1 MGLPVVAFVAALV
14 LLVVVARPRR
24 VTSAPPAAMASPG
37 SVTAESVQLR
47 TEASLAASAL
57 TTLPRGARVTV
68 TAERGRWL
76 EVRTAAGQVGFLP
89 ADTVEADEDRQTRE
103 RRARRIVAFP
113 PVFGVV
119 AEDTDILLA
128 PFPLAARAGRLRRGS
143 AVSIHAVD
151 HAYYAF
157 RSAGGGVAFISSAD
171 VDLVPQDP
179 RRPAIVPE
187 KARAPQDIE
196 VTDAAP
202 VQTPSAEETEGEAG
216 QGEPP
221 VLLSKVDPRY
231 PEEARRAGV
240 EGTVVL
246 DVTVDAGGDVTD
258 VDVLRGLPLGVSEAA
273 VEAVRHWKYR
283 PAQGPNGPVASR
295 KTLRIVF
302 ALNG

>member
-37 SVTAESVQLR
+37 SVTAEGVQLR
-47 TEASLAASAL
+47 TEASPTASAL
-57 TTLPRGARVTV
+57 TTLPRGERVTV

-76 EVRTAAGQVGFLP
+76 EVRTSAGQAGFLP
-89 ADTVEADEDRQTRE
+89 AETVETDEDRQTRE
-103 RRARRIVAFP
+103 RRARRILAFP

-157 RSAGGGVAFISSAD
+157 RIAGGGVAFINSAD
-171 VDLVPQDP
+171 VDLVPPDP
-179 RRPAIVPE
+179 RGPAIVPE
-187 KARAPQDIE
+187 KVRAPEDIE
-196 VTDAAP
+196 VTNAVPA
-202 VQTPSAEETEGEAG
+202 QTPSAEETDEEAG
-216 QGEPP
+216 TGEPP

-231 PEEARRAGV
+231 PEGARRAGV
-240 EGTVVL
+240 EGTVIL

-258 VDVLRGLPLGVSEAA
+258 VAVLQGLPLGVSEAA
-273 VEAVRHWKYR
+273 VEAVRQWKYR
-283 PAQGPNGPVASR
+283 PAQGPNGPVASH